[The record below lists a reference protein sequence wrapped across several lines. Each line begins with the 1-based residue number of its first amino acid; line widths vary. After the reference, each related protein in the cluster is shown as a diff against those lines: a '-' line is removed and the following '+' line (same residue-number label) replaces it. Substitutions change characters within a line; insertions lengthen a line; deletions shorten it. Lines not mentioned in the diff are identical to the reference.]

1 MYPNESRIYA
11 AILTG
16 AVVLVTYMVLA
27 VITIY
32 RYHRKKISFQRERI
46 RAEINSLEN
55 ERKRI
60 ATDLHDDFGASL
72 SAIKLRL
79 QCLGP
84 DNKKNIVLGQDCEF
98 YIDEAMRK
106 LKRISF
112 NIMPQ
117 ILHRS
122 GLKEAL
128 IELIDM
134 LNPGSIK
141 INFKCDVNPANIE
154 RRVHIY
160 RIVQE
165 AMNNIIRHS
174 KASLVNLS
182 IERIK
187 NKIQLHIED
196 NGIGFDKGLILKN
209 KKGEGLQNIRARAEL
224 LNAKIRLITRPGV
237 GVNYLIKIPE

>member
-1 MYPNESRIYA
+1 MYSEETKIYA

-16 AVVLVTYMVLA
+16 ATVLIVFMVLA
-27 VITIY
+27 IVTII
-32 RYHRKKISFQRERI
+32 RYHKKKISFQRDRI
-46 RAEINSLEN
+46 KAEINSLER

-79 QCLGP
+79 QCFGA
-84 DNKKNIVLGQDCEF
+84 NSQKNFALGQESEF
-98 YIDEAMRK
+98 YIDEAMSK

-112 NIMPQ
+112 NMMPQ
-117 ILHRS
+117 ILYRNS
-122 GLKEAL
+122 LKEAL

-134 LNPGSIK
+134 LIPENIK
-141 INFKCDVNPANIE
+141 VNFRCEVNPVIE
-154 RRVHIY
+154 KRVHIY

-174 KASLVNLS
+174 KATRVTLN

-196 NGIGFDKGLILKN
+196 NGTGFDKGLIVKN
-209 KKGEGLQNIRARAEL
+209 KKGEGLQNIRARAEV
-224 LNAKIRLITRPGV
+224 LNAKLQLTTRPGT